1 MSFSISNTSASA
13 VITDITTPSSVTG
26 ELTITS
32 GSLPLSVG
40 GTVSGTNTTLD
51 NQKGSPY
58 GTFQMFLQQGDALI
72 DTYVNNTLYS
82 SEKYSSGIVSV
93 QTPIIGAADSL
104 TMAVSDIDFSCYSI
118 GAGFSGTSMDIPGP
132 ELMKQ
137 QSDGKIVC
145 AGYFQTYQGISANR
159 IVRLNTDL
167 SIDDTFVYGT
177 GFNNAATALAI
188 QSDGKI
194 LVGGGF
200 TSYNG
205 TARNRIIRL
214 NSDGSLDT
222 TFTIGAG
229 FNNNVWSIVVQSDN
243 KILVSGDFATY
254 SGASYPRII
263 RLNSNGSI
271 DTTFAAQIG
280 TNNTIFNTSLQS
292 DGKIVAVG
300 TFTNISGTSRNRI
313 ARLTSTGLLDNTFTI
328 GTGFNSDAFTVTCQ
342 SDGKIIVGGFFATY
356 SGSSSRNIVR
366 INSGGTIDTSF
377 AIGSGFTQSGNP
389 SFVLDVTPLSNG
401 QYFVSGN
408 FDSYDGDAVGG
419 LARLNS
425 DGSLD
430 TTFNQGTGLNY
441 NVDSFGNPSL
451 VLSNGQYL
459 VDGDF
464 SDYDGVS
471 VPTFIAIDP
480 MGKLLNCE

>member
-40 GTVSGTNTTLD
+40 GFVSGTNTTLD

-58 GTFQMFLQQGDALI
+58 GTFQMFLQQGDAQI

-104 TMAVSDIDFSCYSI
+104 TMAISDVDFSCYSI

-222 TFTIGAG
+222 TFTIGTG
-229 FNNNVWSIVVQSDN
+229 FNSSVWSIVVQSDN

-254 SGASYPRII
+254 SGASYPKII

-271 DTTFAAQIG
+271 DTTFAAQTG
-280 TNNTIFNTSLQS
+280 TNNTIYNTSLQS

-300 TFTNISGTSRNRI
+300 NFTNISGTSRNRI

-328 GTGFNSDAFTVTCQ
+328 GSGLNSDAFTVTCQ
-342 SDGKIIVGGFFATY
+342 SDGKIIVGGFFTTY
-356 SGSSSRNIVR
+356 SGVSANNVVR
-366 INSGGTIDTSF
+366 LNSGGTIDTSF
-377 AIGSGFTQSGNP
+377 AIGSGFTQAGGS
-389 SFVLDVTPLSNG
+389 SFALDVTQQSNG

-408 FDSYDGDAVGG
+408 FDNFDGDAIGG

-441 NVDSFGNPSL
+441 NPASFGNPSL